1 MQKTILLL
9 VAAVGGGLML
19 PTPVEAAKAEKR
31 EGRMAARMLG
41 RFDANKDGSLD
52 ATESERVR
60 KAFAALKGLDTDKN
74 GELSDSE
81 IGAAKV
87 VTRKGKGKG
96 KKTQ

>member
-9 VAAVGGGLML
+9 VAVVGGTML
-19 PTPVEAAKAEKR
+19 ATPAEAAKAEKR

-87 VTRKGKGKG
+87 VTRKGKGKR